1 MKRTGKRLRAVAG
14 CVAIGVVA
22 AIAVAGNTPAFANS
36 TADVVH
42 VPSKSIQSGPEIAS
56 YNGTSINLA
65 NGWGTATDC
74 VVWHSAGIVKCFDSS
89 TQLHAWQV
97 QYAPGGLTPVQ
108 AAPMAVT
115 PLVTCSTPLNLYADA
130 GYGGIHLVFYDRGYW
145 QNLTNYG
152 FNDQMSSFIVGA
164 CSSHLA
170 ENTNGGGYWYP
181 GNTNAGSAVSYV
193 GAAWN
198 DRVSSIYIN

>member
-1 MKRTGKRLRAVAG
+1 METNARRRLRATAG
-14 CVAIGVVA
+14 LVA
-22 AIAVAGNTPAFANS
+22 AGFVAVIAMAGTTPAFADS
-36 TADVVH
+36 TAVIH
-42 VPSKSIQSGPEIAS
+42 APSTSVQSGPEIAD

-65 NGWGTATDC
+65 SGWGSATDC

-89 TQLHAWQV
+89 TQLHAWQA
-97 QYAPGGLTPVQ
+97 QYAPGGSTP
-108 AAPMAVT
+108 AAVT
-115 PLVTCSTPLNLYADA
+115 SAAVIPLVSCGTPLNLYADA
-130 GYGGIHLVFYDRGYW
+130 GYRGRHLTFYDRGYW
-145 QNLTNYG
+145 QNLTDYG
-152 FNDQMSSFIVGA
+152 FNDQMSAYIVGA

-181 GNTNAGSAVSYV
+181 GNTGGGSAVTYV